1 MQNSLHGSRHGSM
14 SDTQSTL
21 GTRQLMGRSETIVKL
36 TLADEEEFTTET
48 KVDFTSLTGDV
59 LDIIAEYLS

>member
-1 MQNSLHGSRHGSM
+1 M